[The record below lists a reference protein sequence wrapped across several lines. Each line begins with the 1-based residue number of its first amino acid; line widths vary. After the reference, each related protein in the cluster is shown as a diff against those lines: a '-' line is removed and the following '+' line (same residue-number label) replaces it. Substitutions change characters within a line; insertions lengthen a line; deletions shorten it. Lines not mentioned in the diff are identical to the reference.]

1 MVNIWFC
8 YRAISL
14 ILTIKHYAMT
24 TFKQII
30 ELKPGKR
37 YANEFADLI
46 LSTTK
51 YSSSSSS
58 NILKLLSTFYKVS
71 WTRNNSWKFFQS
83 ISLSSD
89 RRRHLRTARPVSN
102 FFLTKDKKIATTMKK
117 CHAMPGLFFIF
128 SIVKQNFRCLDPNS
142 RPQVSSFNQMHQFPP
157 HRPVWWK
164 QNKYFHCTTLICN
177 VQKRLG
183 YSKVWRIEGLK
194 GRRLDVWRITKVTTG
209 YLRKHG

>member
-1 MVNIWFC
+1 MVIIWFC

-102 FFLTKDKKIATTMKK
+102 FFWPKIKKLRRLWKN
-117 CHAMPGLFFIF
+117 AMPCPASFSFFQ
-128 SIVKQNFRCLDPNS
+128 S
-142 RPQVSSFNQMHQFPP
+142 
-157 HRPVWWK
+157 
-164 QNKYFHCTTLICN
+164 
-177 VQKRLG
+177 
-183 YSKVWRIEGLK
+183 
-194 GRRLDVWRITKVTTG
+194 
-209 YLRKHG
+209 